1 MRVVGFLLMVA
12 VGLILDPLLMMW
24 TVSTVHDWWPLVPLM
39 SFGQAFAITFVT
51 LVSLCAA
58 VLAYLLASKLL
69 D

>member
-1 MRVVGFLLMVA
+1 MKVVGFLLLVA
-12 VGLILDPLLMMW
+12 VGLVLDPLLMMW

-39 SFGQAFAITFVT
+39 SFGQAFAITFVA

-58 VLAYLLASKLL
+58 VVAYVVASALL